1 MLLQMLLDMEVMK
14 MKKVYLIPEIEI
26 EMIEEKDIII
36 TSTIMEGLGGPDEKN
51 DAPIDFGTLK

>member
-1 MLLQMLLDMEVMK
+1 MLLDMEVMK

>member
-1 MLLQMLLDMEVMK
+1 

-26 EMIEEKDIII
+26 EKIEEKDIII
-36 TSTIMEGLGGPDEKN
+36 TSTTMTGLGGPDEGK